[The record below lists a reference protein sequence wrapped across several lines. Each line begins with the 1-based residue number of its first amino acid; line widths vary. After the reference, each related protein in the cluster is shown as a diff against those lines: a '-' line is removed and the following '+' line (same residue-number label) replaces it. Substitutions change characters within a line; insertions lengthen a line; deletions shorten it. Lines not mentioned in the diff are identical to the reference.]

1 MHLLVIEIWCGV
13 VCGVCGVVWRQRP
26 EARPGQRAALTDVG
40 GTTVLISLLLCLALL
55 PHQLAPTL
63 LAKMTKKKLVILPV
77 GWKFNRRFS
86 KREKSGL
93 SNEPGLLLCEAFRDS
108 KVNTQLGQMVQCSKT
123 KKLYLKTTE
132 YRNINPE
139 IPCRKAEEAGKAE
152 ETRKTEEARK
162 ATEEARGS
170 WDEPVYLTNLMN
182 LPQGYPKIYHQNK
195 IQESK
200 KGKEIQRKKKI
211 KRIPF
216 KIQEN
221 IRNQRMISEWEN
233 EAQMEVRKFGNHIL
247 IFIFL

>member
-1 MHLLVIEIWCGV
+1 M
-13 VCGVCGVVWRQRP
+13 
-26 EARPGQRAALTDVG
+26 
-40 GTTVLISLLLCLALL
+40 ISLLLCLALL

-132 YRNINPE
+132 YRNTNPE
-139 IPCRKAEEAGKAE
+139 IPCRKAEEAGKAEETRKTEEVRNAEEARKAE

-182 LPQGYPKIYHQNK
+182 LPQGFPKIYQQNK